1 MASDLNDS
9 TTAATTSA
17 VTPNPWEK
25 LRQFTA
31 ARIALGRAGTSM
43 PTQPQLA
50 FAQAHAQARVAVHR
64 EVDFDALERELQA
77 LGAVV
82 RLHSAAHD
90 RPTYL
95 QRPDLGRR
103 LSEDSQALLQQQAAD
118 SPDVVFVIAD
128 GLSSLAIERNAQA
141 FLQRLLPAIEKDWR
155 VGPLVLVKN
164 ARVAVG
170 DEVGAALDAALV
182 VVLVGERPGL
192 SSPDSMGIYLT
203 WSPRV
208 GLTDES
214 RNCISNVRLEGM
226 SYAQAVHKLRYLM
239 EQARERQ
246 LSGVRLKD
254 ESDALITS
262 QEAPARA
269 FLVSAPPP

>member
-9 TTAATTSA
+9 TTAATASA

-64 EVDFDALERELQA
+64 EVNFDALERELQA
-77 LGAVV
+77 WGAVV

-103 LSEDSQALLQQQAAD
+103 LSEDSQALLHQQTAD

-128 GLSSLAIERNAQA
+128 GLSSLAIERNAQP

-170 DEVGAALDAALV
+170 DEVGAALGAALV

-214 RNCISNVRLEGM
+214 RNCISNVRQEGM

-246 LSGVRLKD
+246 ISGVRLKD
-254 ESDALITS
+254 ESDALIAS

>member
-246 LSGVRLKD
+246 LLGVRLKD

>member
-1 MASDLNDS
+1 
-9 TTAATTSA
+9 
-17 VTPNPWEK
+17 
-25 LRQFTA
+25 
-31 ARIALGRAGTSM
+31 M